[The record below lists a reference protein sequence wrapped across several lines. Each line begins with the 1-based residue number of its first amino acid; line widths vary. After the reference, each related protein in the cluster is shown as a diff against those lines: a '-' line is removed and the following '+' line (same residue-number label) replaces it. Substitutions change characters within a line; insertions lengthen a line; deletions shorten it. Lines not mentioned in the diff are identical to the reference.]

1 MTPTPPFII
10 CALAPEAGTDAVRP
24 SHPPPISFLVP
35 FRLALA
41 LATVFSLLL
50 VAHPAAAG
58 EAASEPS
65 RAVPPQARVHF
76 EAGFAL
82 QKQQQ
87 TNEALARYEQALA
100 LDPNYVAALYEI
112 GWSFWMLERWDDVV
126 RVWKRALEIEPN
138 HPEIPDYLSEAE
150 LNLKLTTAPKAETHR
165 ETLAAAASPARIAS
179 GDEITLTFAGD
190 VAYPEGWGGIGTIK
204 AQGKALFGQVRAITS
219 DAELNFVN
227 LECPFTQREATVDKK
242 YPITCAPERLDYI
255 LDSGFNLFS
264 LANNHTMDAGRAGAD
279 DTLSL
284 MRAKSNERR
293 PLWWAGVNP
302 AEGATP
308 PYDLVVVPGS
318 DLRIGFI
325 ALANGRG
332 MTGIASKTVP
342 ERLAK
347 AAADTDFVIVS
358 VHSGREYRHV
368 PGKTRSAQFRSL
380 IDAGADLVIGHH
392 PHVVQGVER
401 HGQGVIFHS
410 LGNFSF
416 GSKTRRHL
424 DRGAR
429 LYSMMGRVTLRGSA
443 IAAVELIPL
452 YVNNSRPWTLD
463 DRTLPSR
470 HASPQLLSG
479 TFAGAALDEIETFTA
494 ALPGASSTSLTRVGD
509 RLFVDLGGPPLSNDE
524 LEGQLSK
531 QAAEYQAA
539 LAAGGG
545 TRPATD
551 KEKARANI
559 AGTPAN
565 VVPKAAGGSRED

>member
-1 MTPTPPFII
+1 MTRTAPFTDRSLASTTGPTAARACPPSRLRFPAQSLSSF
-10 CALAPEAGTDAVRP
+10 ALAAFLTLVLAGRPALADETKGEQRDAV
-24 SHPPPISFLVP
+24 S
-35 FRLALA
+35 A
-41 LATVFSLLL
+41 
-50 VAHPAAAG
+50 
-58 EAASEPS
+58 EA
-65 RAVPPQARVHF
+65 RAHF

-82 QKQQQ
+82 QKRQE
-87 TNEALARYEQALA
+87 TAKALARYEAALA
-100 LDPNYVAALYEI
+100 LEPNYVGALYEI

-126 RVWKRALEIEPN
+126 RVWKRVLELQPD

-150 LNLKLTTAPKAETHR
+150 LNLKLTSAPKAETHR
-165 ETLAAAASPARIAS
+165 AAPSATRVAS
-179 GDEITLTFAGD
+179 GEELTLTFAGD

-204 AQGKALFGQVRAITS
+204 AQGSALFGQVRSITS
-219 DAELNFVN
+219 AADLNFVN
-227 LECPFTQREATVDKK
+227 LECPFTPREATVDKK

-279 DTLSL
+279 DTLRL
-284 MRAKSNERR
+284 MRAKTNEQR

-308 PYDLVVVPGS
+308 PYDLVVVPGNK
-318 DLRIGFI
+318 LRIGFI
-325 ALANGRG
+325 ALSNGRG
-332 MTGIASKTVP
+332 MTSIASKTVP
-342 ERLAK
+342 ERLAV
-347 AAADTDFVIVS
+347 AAAETDFVIVS

-429 LYSMMGRVTLRGSA
+429 LYSMMGRVTLRGST

-452 YVNNSRPWTLD
+452 YVNNSRPWTLG

-470 HASPQLLSG
+470 HAAPQLLSG
-479 TFAGAALDEIETFTA
+479 PFAEAALDELEAFTA
-494 ALPGASSTSLTRVGD
+494 ALPGASPTSISRVGD
-509 RLFVDLGGPPLSNDE
+509 RSFIDLGGPPPSAEERELLLS
-524 LEGQLSK
+524 Q

-539 LAAGGG
+539 LDAGGG
-545 TRPATD
+545 TRAATE
-551 KEKARANI
+551 KERARANV

-565 VVPKAAGGSRED
+565 VVPRAAGGTRED